1 MTTTSTPAE
10 CGHETD
16 CSMPPL
22 TCSAVPD
29 SELLPQIRQAAAVVA
44 AHDPRAIAATK
55 RLMTSGRAAAAQ
67 LAIERELDEMRIL
80 HPIP

>member
-1 MTTTSTPAE
+1 
-10 CGHETD
+10 
-16 CSMPPL
+16 
-22 TCSAVPD
+22 
-29 SELLPQIRQAAAVVA
+29 VA